1 MSFGAKSDHLQP
13 KYRRAKTVD
22 LGIFSVAVYELAFR
36 YFASFLKPKS
46 RAKKSASQVKIGQIV
61 HRTVLFFKRS
71 QHLGYFDYVVCYRGS
86 KSSWDARMGFQA
98 SVL

>member
-13 KYRRAKTVD
+13 KYRRAKTAD
-22 LGIFSVAVYELAFR
+22 LEILAWLFTSLLSVILPV
-36 YFASFLKPKS
+36 LKPKS

-61 HRTVLFFKRS
+61 HRTVLFLKRS
-71 QHLGYFDYVVCYRGS
+71 RHLGYPDYVVCYRGS
-86 KSSWDARMGFQA
+86 KSAWDAKMRFQA